1 MALLT
6 VQKVTKSSAGL
17 SLVATAAGG
26 DTFPNADG
34 VFIQADKSTVGD
46 ATLTIAAVTDP
57 IITPEAG
64 SLVVP
69 DIVITVP
76 AEGNILFSVPPSHTA
91 VGIVT
96 MTYSSETDL
105 TIAAAVVAQ

>member
-1 MALLT
+1 MALLS

-17 SLVATAAGG
+17 SLVAAAAAG

-34 VFIQADKSTVGD
+34 VFIQADKSSVGD
-46 ATLTIAAVTDP
+46 TTLTIVAITDP
-57 IITPEAG
+57 LITVEAG

-76 AEGNILFSVPPSHTA
+76 AQGNILFSVPPSHTSN
-91 VGIVT
+91 GIVS
-96 MTYSSETDL
+96 MTYNSETDL
-105 TIAAAVVAQ
+105 TIAAAQVAQ

>member
-1 MALLT
+1 MSLLT

-17 SLVATAAGG
+17 SLVAAAAAG

-46 ATLTIAAVTDP
+46 TTLTIAAVTDP

-64 SLVVP
+64 SLAIP

-76 AEGNILFSVPPSHTA
+76 ASGNILFSVPPSHTA
-91 VGIVT
+91 LGIVT
-96 MTYSSETDL
+96 MTYDSETDL